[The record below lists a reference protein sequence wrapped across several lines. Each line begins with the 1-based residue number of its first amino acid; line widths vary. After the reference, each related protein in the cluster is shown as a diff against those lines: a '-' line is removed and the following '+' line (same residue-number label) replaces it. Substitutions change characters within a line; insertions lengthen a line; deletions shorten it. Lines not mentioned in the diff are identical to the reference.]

1 MATDIYLSTVQGGP
15 KPLPSQIRCVHG
27 E

>member
-1 MATDIYLSTVQGGP
+1 MATDICLGTVQGGP

-27 E
+27 